1 MKKLIALFS
10 GWQFH
15 ANNHQKTQQPTKEKK
30 KKNENKNKNKKK
42 ESGHMYSHPKS
53 MAKGLT
59 LP

>member
-1 MKKLIALFS
+1 MKKLIDLFS

-15 ANNHQKTQQPTKEKK
+15 PNNHQKTQQPTREKK
-30 KKNENKNKNKKK
+30 KKKEKKTKKK

>member
-1 MKKLIALFS
+1 MKKPWCCFLRLAIS
-10 GWQFH
+10 CKQPS
-15 ANNHQKTQQPTKEKK
+15 KDSQQPTKEKK
-30 KKNENKNKNKKK
+30 KKNENKNKKK

>member
-1 MKKLIALFS
+1 LAISCK
-10 GWQFH
+10 
-15 ANNHQKTQQPTKEKK
+15 QPSKASTTPREKK
-30 KKNENKNKNKKK
+30 KKNEKKTKKK